1 MQYTEIISITGKGLR
16 WQRSRLE
23 KREYMMKNI
32 HYVLANPSGNTTVFV
47 LNPVADGERAGLA
60 ARLLRSDC
68 IKAEQV
74 GFLTMNGTANGAG
87 LRIDMMGGEFCGN
100 ASRSAAAYAAMVEGL
115 ETSEYIISCS
125 GCMTNLKANV
135 RKRASGVYDASIE
148 MPLPQSVD
156 AVIIDIGGAPCRF
169 FRVVL
174 PGIVH
179 FVFMGKGAAAV
190 NRNIFWQAVKT
201 YASGENYAAYGLI
214 LLDPT
219 IWKMIP
225 AVYVKQTNTLY
236 WEHSCGSG
244 SAAAAAAI
252 AYMGNRN
259 IAVKLQQPGGVIAAA
274 AVVAKGELQYITI
287 GGEVTLETEKII
299 KI

>member
-1 MQYTEIISITGKGLR
+1 MLL

-23 KREYMMKNI
+23 KREYVMKTI
-32 HYVLANPSGNTTVFV
+32 HYVLADPSGNTTVFV
-47 LNPVADGERAGLA
+47 LDSAAAGERAVLA
-60 ARLLRSDC
+60 AKILRSDS
-68 IKAEQV
+68 IEAEQV
-74 GFLTMNGTANGAG
+74 GFLAINKIKHDFD
-87 LRIDMMGGEFCGN
+87 LRVDMMGGEFCGN
-100 ASRSAAAYAAMVEGL
+100 AARSAAAYAAMVEGA
-115 ETSEYIISCS
+115 EKGEYMISCS
-125 GCMTNLKANV
+125 GCMEILKASV
-135 RKRASGVYDASIE
+135 HQRAAGVYDAPIE

-156 AVIIDIGGAPCRF
+156 AVIIDIDGAPCRF

-179 FVFMGKGAAAV
+179 FVFIGKGAAAV
-190 NRNIFWQAVKT
+190 NRNIFWRAVKT
-201 YASGENYAAYGLI
+201 YVSDENYAAYGLI

-225 AVYVKQTNTLY
+225 AVYVKDTHTLY

-274 AVVAKGELQYITI
+274 AVVVKGELQRVMI
-287 GGEVTLETEKII
+287 GGEVKLETEKII
-299 KI
+299 EV